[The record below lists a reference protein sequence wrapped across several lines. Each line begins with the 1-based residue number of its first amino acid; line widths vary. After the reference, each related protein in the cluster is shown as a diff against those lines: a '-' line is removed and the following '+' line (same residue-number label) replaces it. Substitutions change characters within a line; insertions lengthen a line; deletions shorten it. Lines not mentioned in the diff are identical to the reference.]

1 MCGQAEKSIKWCQDP
16 MGLIPRI
23 VEREK
28 AANTKLYSRFQV
40 GDYRKLKEIY
50 NKMKVYQTEFNIS
63 IVQPGIMKN
72 DLSEDSIQ
80 LLSVTSSFLRD
91 TYGINLTILCS

>member
-1 MCGQAEKSIKWCQDP
+1 

-40 GDYRKLKEIY
+40 GDSRKLKEIY